1 LIGSVLFL
9 CGYAS
14 QQARIQPAAEGLVGV
29 EWGVTAFF
37 LPIWIVVIAAIFFL
51 IRKMRVIYR
60 KYEIHCL
67 NCGKD
72 LYARS
77 TAVLKTGH
85 CPYCDKWIIE
95 DRSLVNKID
104 PAAILENG
112 IAKKYLVLYRA
123 AVASYISILLFAPM
137 YLSALI
143 AGHQS
148 YWMRTAMVW
157 ARKFGAERGRERV
170 FLFIVFW
177 CVIEIVVTQVIVHYR
192 KKAPTWLPQ
201 MFAGIAMDWGIN
213 DPNAGETPATRVKWS
228 WVAGVVWIIWGIS
241 LFVLAAMKLMI
252 EGLFPR

>member
-1 LIGSVLFL
+1 MRRARFDWFCLISLRICFAADADSVGGGKLVRRRVGSDCSLFADL
-9 CGYAS
+9 D
-14 QQARIQPAAEGLVGV
+14 
-29 EWGVTAFF
+29 
-37 LPIWIVVIAAIFFL
+37 
-51 IRKMRVIYR
+51 YR
-60 KYEIHCL
+60 DCRD
-67 NCGKD
+67 GFSD

-192 KKAPTWLPQ
+192 KKAPAWLPQ

-213 DPNAGETPATRVKWS
+213 DPNAGETPATRVKLS
-228 WVAGVVWIIWGIS
+228 WVTGVVWIIWGIS
-241 LFVLAAMKLMI
+241 LFILAAMKLMI